1 MGKARLVAYTVETRR
16 VYRYLVVKPEVKR
29 PLGVPS
35 RRWEGDIR
43 IDFQGIGV
51 RSVNWIIVAQNKKC
65 SAIVKMVM
73 KYWVP

>member
-1 MGKARLVAYTVETRR
+1 MGKARLVAYTVEARR

-29 PLGVPS
+29 PLGVPR

-51 RSVNWIIVAQNKKC
+51 RSVNWIIVAQNKKF
-65 SAIVKMVM
+65 SAVVKMVM